1 MFDERIRR
9 MEEEIVALKTCPVKT
24 ATQLMT
30 TSKTQALTFN
40 LAIPIWHGSTPPPY
54 AYSAK
59 QAIITCT
66 STTGPMICSCHL
78 KNNAG
83 DVSNYGLNAR
93 SISVWNKKCGNVW
106 QFSVIVYSDGDGNS
120 DSQTIWQGGSVTVN
134 YTMEI
139 TASSDFTMS
148 VSYEDYY
155 DGVY

>member
-1 MFDERIRR
+1 MFDERVRR
-9 MEEEIVALKTCPVKT
+9 MEEEIVALKTCPTKT
-24 ATQLMT
+24 ATQLAT

-40 LAIPIWHGSTPPPY
+40 MTIPIWHGMTPPPY

-83 DVSNYGLNAR
+83 DVSNYALNAR
-93 SISVWNKKCGNVW
+93 SVSVWNKECGSTW

-120 DSQTIWQGGSVTVN
+120 DAQTIWQGGSVSLN

-139 TASSDFTMS
+139 TASSDFTIS
-148 VSYEDYY
+148 ARV
-155 DGVY
+155 

>member
-1 MFDERIRR
+1 MFDERIRS

-24 ATQLMT
+24 ATQLATIQKEQAITLDMT
-30 TSKTQALTFN
+30 
-40 LAIPIWHGSTPPPY
+40 IPIWHGSDPPPY

-59 QAIITCT
+59 QAIITCA

-83 DVSNYGLNAR
+83 DVTNYQLNGR
-93 SISVWNKKCGNVW
+93 SVSVWNKKCGSIW
-106 QFSVIVYSDGDGNS
+106 QFSVIIYSAGNDAYIIWNGGD
-120 DSQTIWQGGSVTVN
+120 VTAN
-134 YTMEI
+134 YTMQI

-155 DGVY
+155 NGVY